1 MTDNHDTSSE
11 GENPIAS
18 LSHDQKI
25 QFTTARYLGD
35 VKSSRRNATEV
46 IRTSEFN
53 ISNHVINKNT
63 SGRLVISRLDNHV

>member
-1 MTDNHDTSSE
+1 MTDNHDNAIE
-11 GENPIAS
+11 GENSISS

-63 SGRLVISRLDNHV
+63 SGR

>member
-1 MTDNHDTSSE
+1 MGAETTDNHDTSSE

-63 SGRLVISRLDNHV
+63 SGR

>member
-63 SGRLVISRLDNHV
+63 SGR